1 MNMQDALDL
10 PFEKFLLISWR
21 KNISAYSKN
30 FHIPKFLVVEEIKL
44 FYYVHKILLLLI
56 FYLKIPTLDTS
67 SLKKEIK
74 TLRNIHAPK
83 KCKIFISTT
92 KYSTCPYFHSQNSE
106 SKKESKPQKTHTKF
120 FSHLHSVSQ
129 NFHSQNHQRKTRS
142 SDKK

>member
-44 FYYVHKILLLLI
+44 FCYVHKILLLLI

-74 TLRNIHAPK
+74 TLRNILRVP
-83 KCKIFISTT
+83 ISI
-92 KYSTCPYFHSQNSE
+92 PSQNSE

-142 SDKK
+142 SGKK

>member
-44 FYYVHKILLLLI
+44 FCYVHKILLLLI

-74 TLRNIHAPK
+74 TLRNILRVP
-83 KCKIFISTT
+83 ISI
-92 KYSTCPYFHSQNSE
+92 PSQNSE

-120 FSHLHSVSQ
+120 FSHLHSASQ

-142 SDKK
+142 SGKK

>member
-44 FYYVHKILLLLI
+44 FCYVHKILLLLI

-74 TLRNIHAPK
+74 T
-83 KCKIFISTT
+83 
-92 KYSTCPYFHSQNSE
+92 KYSTCPYFHSVSKFKIQN
-106 SKKESKPQKTHTKF
+106 KTKPQETHTKF

-142 SDKK
+142 SGKK

>member
-44 FYYVHKILLLLI
+44 FCYVHKILLLLI

-74 TLRNIHAPK
+74 TLRNILRVPISILKIQNPK
-83 KCKIFISTT
+83 KNPSHKKLI
-92 KYSTCPYFHSQNSE
+92 QNSFPIYIPFLKISILRIIKE
-106 SKKESKPQKTHTKF
+106 RPDPRVKNNNNEKKERKKT
-120 FSHLHSVSQ
+120 L
-129 NFHSQNHQRKTRS
+129 
-142 SDKK
+142 

>member
-44 FYYVHKILLLLI
+44 FCYVHKILLLLI

-74 TLRNIHAPK
+74 TLRNILRVP
-83 KCKIFISTT
+83 ISI
-92 KYSTCPYFHSQNSE
+92 PSQNSE
-106 SKKESKPQKTHTKF
+106 SKTKPSHKKLIQNSFPIYIPFLKISILRIVKERPDPRVKNNNNEKKERKKT
-120 FSHLHSVSQ
+120 L
-129 NFHSQNHQRKTRS
+129 
-142 SDKK
+142 

>member
-1 MNMQDALDL
+1 MNNTLCPNFYSELSDEYAGCVRSSVR
-10 PFEKFLLISWR
+10 EISFDKL

-44 FYYVHKILLLLI
+44 FCYVHKILLLLI

-74 TLRNIHAPK
+74 T
-83 KCKIFISTT
+83 

-106 SKKESKPQKTHTKF
+106 SKKKSKPQKTHTKF

-142 SDKK
+142 SGKK